1 MGARRPLRILAVY
14 ANEAPGR
21 PEALPWLEGSIDQ
34 IRALRRREARRV
46 GDILGVRD
54 VRFIFGHPC
63 GVATGP
69 DEILAIWYAGGATRT
84 AIHSARL
91 HID

>member
-1 MGARRPLRILAVY
+1 M
-14 ANEAPGR
+14 
-21 PEALPWLEGSIDQ
+21 
-34 IRALRRREARRV
+34 
-46 GDILGVRD
+46 RD
-54 VRFIFGHPC
+54 VRFLGWEDGHIDRFIVGHPC
-63 GVATGP
+63 SVATGP